1 MPSPKGD
8 AFRNLHRP
16 HRKKVIV
23 KYSKRK
29 RRDDERDEREREK
42 EGQLF
47 SDVKSTRV
55 SYIRCCLR
63 ERASVAL
70 DSSTIEI
77 SAKQAKQEKI
87 LCVIGK

>member
-1 MPSPKGD
+1 MRCFSE
-8 AFRNLHRP
+8 LTLISQ
-16 HRKKVIV
+16 KKIIV
-23 KYSKRK
+23 KYPKRK
-29 RRDDERDEREREK
+29 GDERDERERE
-42 EGQLF
+42 EEDQLL

-77 SAKQAKQEKI
+77 SVKQTKQEEI
-87 LCVIGK
+87 SCVIGK